1 MKLEGLFR
9 CSFSYAR
16 RQRRPQ
22 CAGSLTNPTVIQIRR
37 GTIIAFYIPEQ
48 KSTDSTMTP
57 AITTHMDANSNE
69 ALSDFQFYA
78 EHVKQLQSKFDR
90 ISRSCTF
97 GPFAFI

>member
-48 KSTDSTMTP
+48 KSTD
-57 AITTHMDANSNE
+57 MDANSNE